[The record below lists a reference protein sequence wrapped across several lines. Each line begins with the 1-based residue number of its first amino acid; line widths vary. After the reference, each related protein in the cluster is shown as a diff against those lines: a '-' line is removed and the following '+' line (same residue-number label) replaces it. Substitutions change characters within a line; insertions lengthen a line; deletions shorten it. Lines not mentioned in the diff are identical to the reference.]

1 MKQYLRTPK
10 EPVNILAQTKDQLLV
25 LYDREG
31 HDEKTWAGTMQ
42 YETTKEYIGL
52 ISINDFL
59 QGKRNYQQ
67 IKTLNDKRRE

>member
-1 MKQYLRTPK
+1 
-10 EPVNILAQTKDQLLV
+10 
-25 LYDREG
+25 
-31 HDEKTWAGTMQ
+31 MQ

-52 ISINDFL
+52 ISIDDFL